1 MNDFR
6 EYSASFYNQNDLYHY
21 GVKGMKWGVI
31 RWKDKFNSMFE
42 RFKRT
47 NSFGDNRD
55 VSKDKV
61 MNERS
66 VYNVGNKSVINAS
79 RKESNK
85 LRDKSQLL
93 KAKSQLLESSGKS
106 QEANKIFS
114 ESRNYIEKSNKLKE
128 MKELYGRNCPKT
140 TLALELKKR
149 GIEVNAKAKTQPIPD
164 DAIANIYVNEKKV
177 NCKSRDDFYNP
188 KNYGK
193 PGDHGA
199 IRGAR
204 KEGTGHIFNYTVLKD
219 GTVQLEDAQSGKV
232 MSLEDAKKKKAMN
245 IDSFVSGYILNLT
258 NAEIDMDEAR
268 KYDMFT
274 VNMNNGNDMKL
285 AQYERNVK
293 KYIQNKKRAEKFLL
307 KIVNA
312 LNLKKRPY
320 LKHHGIKGMHLKN
333 LFM

>member
-1 MNDFR
+1 MNDFK
-6 EYSASFYNQNDLYHY
+6 EYSSSFYDQNDLYHF

-47 NSFGDNRD
+47 NSFGDDRD

-66 VYNVGNKSVINAS
+66 VYNVGNKSIINAT
-79 RKESNK
+79 RKKSNEF
-85 LRDKSQLL
+85 RDTSQLL
-93 KAKSQLLESSGKS
+93 KAKSQLLESSGNGK
-106 QEANKIFS
+106 EANKIFS
-114 ESRNYIEKSNKLKE
+114 DSKNYIEKSNKLKE

-149 GIEVNAKAKTQPIPD
+149 GIEVNAKAKTQSIPD

-177 NCKSRDDFYNP
+177 DCKSRDDFYNP

-204 KEGTGHIFNYTVLKD
+204 REGAGHIFNYTVLKD

-232 MSLEDAKKKKAMN
+232 MSLEEAKKQKAMN
-245 IDSFVSGYILNLT
+245 IDGFVSGYILNLT

-293 KYIQNKKRAEKFLL
+293 KYIQNKKRAERWMVSITKRLNKF
-307 KIVNA
+307 
-312 LNLKKRPY
+312 
-320 LKHHGIKGMHLKN
+320 KN
-333 LFM
+333 LFKKR